1 MNPGPGSTFKPIVF
15 SAIASQLN
23 WNWDDFAAEGFSEKQ
38 TYYGGEKVPE
48 YDFEKDNGRISRVS
62 DYLKYSDNY
71 YHSNVLL
78 LGSYLKQ
85 DAATILADHFIE
97 RKPGAGLHWPYFTY
111 TGKQYWLN
119 GFQNWPGYAKG
130 KANFGLDSSFTSVGL
145 LNNYGI
151 YTHEANKS
159 FDMFSSG
166 YDSLLFLNAYRK
178 SGFILPEYG
187 LFDQRGDHI
196 DHRIPYDLFTSC
208 FRGHVKGS
216 SQVMVSPSKM
226 VEAFGKM
233 ISQSRNYSLTL
244 NPYASASAFLS
255 FDVDNSIPYNSY
267 LSIMRENVFV
277 GMREA
282 LFSGTAARLG
292 TMLKNGSPYY
302 YYAKTGT
309 TGDDE
314 IKTKSKLL
322 AVIISSKDVTHPD
335 FNFRNN
341 KFYTIYFTSQNGPS
355 KQNEEFQ
362 AEVIRYLQQTLAF
375 NNYMRPP
382 NK

>member
-1 MNPGPGSTFKPIVF
+1 
-15 SAIASQLN
+15 
-23 WNWDDFAAEGFSEKQ
+23 
-38 TYYGGEKVPE
+38 
-48 YDFEKDNGRISRVS
+48 
-62 DYLKYSDNY
+62 LKYSDNY

-78 LGSYLKQ
+78 LGSYPKQ
-85 DAATILADHFIE
+85 DPLNILADHFVE
-97 RKPGAGLHWPYFTY
+97 KKPGTGLHWPYFTY

-119 GFQNWPGYAKG
+119 GFKNWPGYAKG
-130 KANFGLDSSFTSVGL
+130 KANFGLDSSFTTVGL
-145 LNNYGI
+145 FNNYGI

-159 FDMFSSG
+159 FDMFASA
-166 YDSLLFLNAYRK
+166 YDSSLFLNAYRK

-187 LFDQRGDHI
+187 LFDQRGSTI

-216 SQVMVSPSKM
+216 SQVMVSPVKM

-244 NPYASASAFLS
+244 NPYSTTSSFLS
-255 FDVDNSIPYNSY
+255 FDVANSIPYNHY
-267 LSIMRENVFV
+267 LSIIRESVFT

-282 LFSGTAARLG
+282 LFTGTAARLG
-292 TMLKNGSPYY
+292 SMLKDGEPYY

-335 FNFRNN
+335 FNFRKN
-341 KFYTIYFTSQNGPS
+341 KFYTVYFTSQNGPA

-362 AEVIRYLQQTLAF
+362 AEVIRYLQETLVFNRYMQTD
-375 NNYMRPP
+375 
-382 NK
+382 K